1 MSHWSEAKAKEKER
15 IIIPAPPVLCKC
27 GIEAHYSLVPSERGI
42 VGHWCSHM
50 VDYDE
55 VGYFFGKL
63 EMEFTARNGLYFLFE
78 QSTRKCK

>member
-1 MSHWSEAKAKEKER
+1 MSHWPEAKAKEKER
-15 IIIPAPPVLCKC
+15 IIILALPVLGKC
-27 GIEAHYSLVPSERGI
+27 GVEDHYGLVPSECGI
-42 VGHWCSHM
+42 GHWCGHM

-63 EMEFTARNGLYFLFE
+63 EMEFAARNGLYFLFE